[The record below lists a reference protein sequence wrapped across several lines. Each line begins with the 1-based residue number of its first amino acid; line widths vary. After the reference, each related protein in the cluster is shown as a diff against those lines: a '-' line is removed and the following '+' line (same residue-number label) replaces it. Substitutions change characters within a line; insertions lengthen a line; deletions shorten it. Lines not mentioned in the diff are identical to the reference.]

1 MPFGAYTTSGKKI
14 MDFGGARGLWL
25 DLFGNKIDYKTTF
38 TMLRGPRHRDVILS
52 NNVRIIS
59 RSLVISLISHRQSH
73 RYKTLDTSGIGHFMW
88 IINTWEN

>member
-1 MPFGAYTTSGKKI
+1 

-52 NNVRIIS
+52 NNIRIIS
-59 RSLVISLISHRQSH
+59 RPLVISLISHR
-73 RYKTLDTSGIGHFMW
+73 
-88 IINTWEN
+88 